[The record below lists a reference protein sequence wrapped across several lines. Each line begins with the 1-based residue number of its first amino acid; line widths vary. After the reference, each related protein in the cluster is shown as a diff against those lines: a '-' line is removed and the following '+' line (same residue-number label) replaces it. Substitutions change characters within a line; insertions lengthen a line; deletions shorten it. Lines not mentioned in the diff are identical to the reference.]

1 VARYRFVT
9 DMRFGA
15 PIGPVYGVIVAPEG
29 WLDDWADAVTVERT
43 AAGGRDGVGASFEAT
58 VKAPLGYRLS
68 AHIETVEA
76 DRPTHL
82 RMRATGDLEG
92 TGVWTL
98 RETDQ
103 GTDVRFAWDVEAT
116 EPWMKRLTPV
126 ARPLFEWSHG
136 VVMRNATEAAAA
148 SLGAELLH
156 FRSRPVRGTAALS
169 R

>member
-9 DMRFGA
+9 DMRFAA
-15 PIGPVYGVIVAPEG
+15 PIDAVYGVIVEPEG
-29 WLDDWADAVTVERT
+29 WLGGWGDAVRVERT
-43 AAGGRDGVGASFEAT
+43 SDGGRDGLGAAFEAT

-68 AHIETVEA
+68 ARIETVEV

-92 TGVWTL
+92 AGVWEL
-98 RETDQ
+98 REAED
-103 GTDVRFAWDVEAT
+103 GTDVRFSWDVEVT
-116 EPWMKRLTPV
+116 EPWMRRLTPV

-136 VVMRNATEAAAA
+136 VVMRNATEAAADH
-148 SLGAELLH
+148 LGADLRL
-156 FRSRPVRGTAALS
+156 FRSRPVRAGAAVS

>member
-1 VARYRFVT
+1 MARYRFVT

-15 PIGPVYGVIVAPEG
+15 SIDAVYGVIVEPEG
-29 WLDDWADAVTVERT
+29 WLGGWGDAVSVKRT
-43 AAGGRDGVGASFEAT
+43 AEGGRDGLGSAFEAT

-68 AHIETVEA
+68 ARVETVEVR
-76 DRPTHL
+76 RPTHL

-92 TGVWTL
+92 AGIWTL
-98 RETDQ
+98 RETDV

-116 EPWMKRLTPV
+116 EPWMQRLTPI

-136 VVMRNATEAAAA
+136 VVMRNATEAAADH
-148 SLGAELLH
+148 LDAELLD
-156 FRSRPVRGTAALS
+156 FRSRPVRSDAGIS

>member
-1 VARYRFVT
+1 MARYRFVT

-15 PIGPVYGVIVAPEG
+15 SIDAVYGIIVEPEG
-29 WLDDWADAVTVERT
+29 WLGGWGDAVSVERT
-43 AAGGRDGVGASFEAT
+43 SDGGRDGLGAAFEAT

-68 AHIETVEA
+68 ACIETVEV
-76 DRPTHL
+76 DRPRQL
-82 RMRATGDLEG
+82 RMRATGDLDG

-98 RETDQ
+98 REDEA

-116 EPWMKRLTPV
+116 EPWMRRLTPV
-126 ARPLFEWSHG
+126 ARPLFEWSHR

-148 SLGAELLH
+148 HLGAELLD
-156 FRSRPVRGTAALS
+156 FRSRPVRRDASIS